1 MCKSLDPEPMVME
14 KARTIVGELRPA
26 ARRTVMTLQ
35 ALASGLA
42 RVPGRKTIVLV
53 SEGFFVEESWA
64 DLRQIVGAAARSNVR
79 LYSRHARGVDPRQIN
94 ALRLQP
100 PRDPGGGLPLETY
113 NTAEDGPDML
123 AVETGGRA
131 FRHTNQRSEEH

>member
-64 DLRQIVGAAARSNVR
+64 DLRQIVGAAARSQLRISR
-79 LYSRHARGVDPRQIN
+79 LDPR
-94 ALRLQP
+94 R
-100 PRDPGGGLPLETY
+100 RVGKEC
-113 NTAEDGPDML
+113 
-123 AVETGGRA
+123 
-131 FRHTNQRSEEH
+131 RSRWAP